1 MQYEGNKM
9 AVVVRFSRTGFR
21 CPLFVQTSRLFSAT
35 SQYLPRNSRF
45 LSYATRNLS
54 PEHQKRKIMVVG
66 LREGTVE
73 TDAETLELYFKLYGK
88 IEHAKVVRDQLSGKS
103 KGYGFVTFD
112 SPKVAEKVLS
122 STNHRIDGKDV
133 KVLLAVR
140 SLKKSRELP
149 ITKDIQSEELQER
162 KIYVSALK
170 TGDYRT
176 TEQDLKD
183 YFSTFG
189 EVEDAMIVFPKSY
202 GFVTFKY
209 PETVKDVLSN
219 PLHVIKGWKIYVA
232 RPFKIKDK
240 TEIAR
245 KRKRT
250 INVFDVFPEISDN
263 DLIKHFSIFGEV
275 EQVLGRDSD
284 SNQSSQC
291 MVVFKREDAA
301 KMALKQQ
308 LQVIASRFKI
318 YVKPLSD
325 SRESN
330 KVLLRG
336 APADITLEALQ
347 LYFEQ
352 FGDIV
357 RMDLTS
363 DHHRPTHADI
373 HGVKYRINTDW
384 PTVEF
389 TDVGAVEKVL
399 LHDHVICG
407 RNVDVRR
414 VDERALSTGAF
425 KRETERSMMILI
437 DDLDRNSSKE
447 AIIDYFTSQ
456 SLMVQSVVFRMES
469 NDSMSCVV
477 GFWNLDD
484 VDEVVNQASK
494 QDGILFISGKPAYVR
509 RLHWEST
516 QENMENNRQ
525 GDLLNNY

>member
-1 MQYEGNKM
+1 M
-9 AVVVRFSRTGFR
+9 
-21 CPLFVQTSRLFSAT
+21 
-35 SQYLPRNSRF
+35 
-45 LSYATRNLS
+45 
-54 PEHQKRKIMVVG
+54 
-66 LREGTVE
+66 
-73 TDAETLELYFKLYGK
+73 
-88 IEHAKVVRDQLSGKS
+88 
-103 KGYGFVTFD
+103 
-112 SPKVAEKVLS
+112 
-122 STNHRIDGKDV
+122 
-133 KVLLAVR
+133 
-140 SLKKSRELP
+140 
-149 ITKDIQSEELQER
+149 
-162 KIYVSALK
+162 
-170 TGDYRT
+170 
-176 TEQDLKD
+176 
-183 YFSTFG
+183 
-189 EVEDAMIVFPKSY
+189 
-202 GFVTFKY
+202 
-209 PETVKDVLSN
+209 
-219 PLHVIKGWKIYVA
+219 
-232 RPFKIKDK
+232 
-240 TEIAR
+240 
-245 KRKRT
+245 
-250 INVFDVFPEISDN
+250 
-263 DLIKHFSIFGEV
+263 
-275 EQVLGRDSD
+275 
-284 SNQSSQC
+284 
-291 MVVFKREDAA
+291 
-301 KMALKQQ
+301 
-308 LQVIASRFKI
+308 
-318 YVKPLSD
+318 KPLSD

-407 RNVDVRR
+407 QNVDLRR

-516 QENMENNRQ
+516 QENMENDRQ